1 MHGFGNPDAPA
12 GRARPGRVLGGRYT
26 LERRIASGGM
36 AEVWQA
42 TDGVLRR
49 RVAVKLLY
57 PHRPLMD
64 LPGAV
69 PQRGVGGARLH
80 HPASSPSST
89 PCRNRAP
96 APRPSS
102 WAGAPAKTL
111 REHLLAGVLDPGEAV
126 DIAAEVADALGAA
139 HAAGMVHRDIKP
151 ANILLTDDGRVMV
164 TDFGIA
170 KLADQPDH
178 TQTGTMLGSVKY
190 LAPEQVEG
198 QRVDGR
204 ADLFALGVVLYESL
218 GGRAPWVA
226 DTQTATAVARLH
238 HPPMPLR
245 QLRPDI
251 PPPLEQVVLRSLSR
265 APDDRYPTA
274 DAMRR
279 ALVAVRGAKAAPTPT
294 VVPRPE
300 LDHTPINH
308 APAVRSAPPPEAP
321 RRRRRRSV
329 VPYVA
334 ILLVLAAV
342 TVVGILAVPHD
353 QRRTLAR
360 LADETGI
367 GVLGAAAAEPLPI
380 VATAGRSTRRRA
392 TAPRT
397 TPTRPRPSTATRRR
411 RRPRLRQAAPS
422 AASTGIGMW
431 VQLAEPP
438 PCVPCAS
445 RRPAGIGFE
454 AYVADQ
460 PGATLADWGA
470 PVASAPATGDGRA
483 RRRRGSRGSYVL
495 VDLPTSAGRA
505 APWAGSRSS
514 SSSSPAS
521 RCWAADTFGA
531 HRGRPDP
538 GAPGTG
544 RGPARPRRLLRRH
557 HDTLTPCAGG
567 RNDAVRPGRDARTP

>member
-1 MHGFGNPDAPA
+1 MHDTGNPPTPPA
-12 GRARPGRVLGGRYT
+12 GALAPGRVLGGRYT

-49 RVAVKLLY
+49 QVAVKLLY
-57 PHRPLMD
+57 PHLAADQTFLARFRSEAL
-64 LPGAV
+64 AA
-69 PQRGVGGARLH
+69 ARLH
-80 HPASSPSST
+80 HPGIVAIFDTVSEPGT
-89 PCRNRAP
+89 GTEAIVMELVR
-96 APRPSS
+96 
-102 WAGAPAKTL
+102 GKTL
-111 REHLLAGVLDPGEAV
+111 REHLDTRGVLDPGEAV

-342 TVVGILAVPHD
+342 TVVGILLY
-353 QRRTLAR
+353 RTTSGEDALTR

-367 GVLGAAAAEPLPI
+367 DVPGAAAAEPLPI
-380 VATAGRSTRRRA
+380 VATGPFDPPPGDGTENDADTAKAVDGDPA
-392 TAPRT
+392 TAWQPEGYQSRT
-397 TPTRPRPSTATRRR
+397 FGNLKP
-411 RRPRLRQAAPS
+411 
-422 AASTGIGMW
+422 GIGMW
-431 VQLAEPP
+431 VQLAEPATVRTVRVTSP
-438 PCVPCAS
+438 SP
-445 RRPAGIGFE
+445 GIGLE

-470 PVASAPATGDGRA
+470 PVASGTGDGGTVELDA
-483 RRRRGSRGSYVL
+483 GGAEGSYVL
-495 VDLPTSAGRA
+495 VWITDLGETEPRAVGGQSLIFVELADIEVLGR
-505 APWAGSRSS
+505 
-514 SSSSPAS
+514 
-521 RCWAADTFGA
+521 
-531 HRGRPDP
+531 
-538 GAPGTG
+538 
-544 RGPARPRRLLRRH
+544 
-557 HDTLTPCAGG
+557 
-567 RNDAVRPGRDARTP
+567 

>member
-1 MHGFGNPDAPA
+1 MHDTGNPPTPPA
-12 GRARPGRVLGGRYT
+12 GALAPGRVLGGRYT

-49 RVAVKLLY
+49 QVAVKLLY
-57 PHRPLMD
+57 PHLAADQTFLARFRSEAL
-64 LPGAV
+64 AA
-69 PQRGVGGARLH
+69 ARLH
-80 HPASSPSST
+80 HPGIVAIFDTVSEPGT
-89 PCRNRAP
+89 GTEAIVMELVR
-96 APRPSS
+96 
-102 WAGAPAKTL
+102 GKTL
-111 REHLLAGVLDPGEAV
+111 REHLDTRGVLDPGEAV

-279 ALVAVRGAKAAPTPT
+279 ALVAVRGAKAVARMLLGLLRMSGEDLRLDVGIYSSMPGFAVHFDGKPQGIFVLD
-294 VVPRPE
+294 VVDGLLQNVYAIRNPEKFAGAGTPRP
-300 LDHTPINH
+300 I
-308 APAVRSAPPPEAP
+308 
-321 RRRRRRSV
+321 
-329 VPYVA
+329 
-334 ILLVLAAV
+334 
-342 TVVGILAVPHD
+342 
-353 QRRTLAR
+353 AR
-360 LADETGI
+360 
-367 GVLGAAAAEPLPI
+367 
-380 VATAGRSTRRRA
+380 
-392 TAPRT
+392 
-397 TPTRPRPSTATRRR
+397 
-411 RRPRLRQAAPS
+411 
-422 AASTGIGMW
+422 
-431 VQLAEPP
+431 
-438 PCVPCAS
+438 
-445 RRPAGIGFE
+445 
-454 AYVADQ
+454 
-460 PGATLADWGA
+460 
-470 PVASAPATGDGRA
+470 
-483 RRRRGSRGSYVL
+483 
-495 VDLPTSAGRA
+495 
-505 APWAGSRSS
+505 
-514 SSSSPAS
+514 
-521 RCWAADTFGA
+521 
-531 HRGRPDP
+531 
-538 GAPGTG
+538 
-544 RGPARPRRLLRRH
+544 
-557 HDTLTPCAGG
+557 
-567 RNDAVRPGRDARTP
+567 